1 MVRKSRE
8 ESPSN
13 SPRFGP
19 EEISLGT
26 PLAKSW
32 EPGVVE
38 VEFQQDVRPSAV
50 PTRTGAASEMQSAA
64 GTRLRSLNQ
73 ILTKNKLESAE
84 PSLQTSMEEADRA
97 QTAARTKGIDAP
109 HLGNFITFHFPED
122 ADTEKIAEELNQLPE
137 VVRASPLPTALPP
150 ATPLDEPLIGTSGQV
165 VVDPGTGLEN
175 QWYIFRC
182 QANKAWDK
190 ASGNDVVIA
199 DIDWGYLTTHQDLA
213 SRLDLSHAYNSYDGG
228 INISHGTSIG
238 HGTAVMGIAG
248 GADNNLGMAGFAHA
262 ATLWPVQANSGPGS
276 PIGGNAWARAIDWVR
291 TSDSGGKRKVIILE
305 VQTGTFGNYEMVPSV
320 NAAIKTAIA
329 SGVVVCVAAGNGN
342 RDAGFDDL
350 TNPIPE
356 TGSILVGAAAYHPTD
371 NQRAGFSNYGKR
383 VTVAAP
389 GDSSHDLTCSST
401 GNDIYRNGFGGT
413 SGATPKVAGTV
424 ALMLEANPSLTHE
437 EIRAMLNATGSPVVA
452 EVPAKPVGTF
462 LNAEA
467 AVNTAAGK
475 ALKWYNNMKVSRAY
489 TSYHSQNAWVSI
501 NTLGW
506 RKIKAGSADGVTNC
520 LIGFCEAVTNNRKVH
535 VYADTST
542 VYRMQLV

>member
-13 SPRFGP
+13 SPSFGP
-19 EEISLGT
+19 DEIPSST
-26 PLAKSW
+26 PSAKTW

-38 VEFQQDVRPSAV
+38 VEFQQVVRPSAAA
-50 PTRTGAASEMQSAA
+50 TRSGAPPEIQSAA

-73 ILTKNKLESAE
+73 ILKKNKLERAE
-84 PSLQTSMEEADRA
+84 PSFQTSMEEADRA
-97 QTAARTKGIDAP
+97 QAAARIRGIDAP
-109 HLGNFITFHFPED
+109 NLGNFITFHFPKD
-122 ADTEKIAEELNQLPE
+122 ADTEKIAEELNQLSE
-137 VVRASPLPTALPP
+137 VVRALPVPTALPP
-150 ATPLDEPLIGTSGQV
+150 ATPLDEPLVGTSGQV
-165 VVDPGTGLEN
+165 VVDPATGLDN

-182 QANKAWDK
+182 RADKAWSK
-190 ASGNDVVIA
+190 ASGNGVVVV

-213 SRLDLSHAYNSYDGG
+213 SSLDLGHAYNSYDGG
-228 INISHGTSIG
+228 TNISHGTSIG

-248 GADNNLGMAGFAHA
+248 GSDNSLGMAGFAHG

-276 PIGGNAWARAIDWVR
+276 PLGGNAWARAIDWVR

-305 VQTGTFGNYEMVPSV
+305 VQTGSYGNYEMLPSV

-342 RDAGFDDL
+342 RDAGLDDMS
-350 TNPIPE
+350 NPIPA
-356 TGSILVGAAAYHPTD
+356 TGSILVGATAYHPTD
-371 NQRAGFSNYGKR
+371 NKRAGFSNYGSR
-383 VTVAAP
+383 ITVAAP

-401 GNDIYRNGFGGT
+401 GVDIYRNGFGGT

-437 EIRAMLNATGSPVVA
+437 EIRTILNSTGSPIVA

-467 AVNTAAGK
+467 AVNAVTGK
-475 ALKWYNNMKVSRAY
+475 ALKWHNNMKVSRAY
-489 TSYHSQNAWVSI
+489 SSYHSQNAWVLI

-506 RKIKAGSADGVTNC
+506 REIKAGSADGVTNC
-520 LIGFCEAVTNNRKVH
+520 LIGFCEAVANNQKVH

-542 VYRMQLV
+542 VHRMQLV